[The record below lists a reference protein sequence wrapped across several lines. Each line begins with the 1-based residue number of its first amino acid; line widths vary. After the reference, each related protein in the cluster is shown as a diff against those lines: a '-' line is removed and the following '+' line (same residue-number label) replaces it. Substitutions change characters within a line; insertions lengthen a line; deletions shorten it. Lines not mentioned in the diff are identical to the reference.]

1 MYNNQPPQTA
11 YQQSYNNT
19 STVPAYPQNSQQ
31 ATGRQAMVEKYPLQ
45 IWVAA
50 RAGMSLTCA
59 ADLKSPE
66 EWDTKNSPMEMHSGF
81 SVFRMAIAS
90 SEKGSV
96 VANIPA
102 SDVPY
107 LLNQYHF
114 QRNILNRQAMSI
126 PNTPAY
132 TVPIK
137 ERNCKNRTAAEV
149 LQMENG
155 LNILT
160 NARKFFAANLN
171 RYPKNEQMVKAIDEA
186 LFLYQS
192 RQLSQSVNLPP
203 LYSSPVKPKSNADKN
218 NRHTAYSISISGS
231 SSSTV
236 DWTFEIFNCKALLR
250 NMGKLK
256 VVDVE
261 HAEEKK
267 TLTFKITQQEMDL
280 FIYRLQSTLENF
292 ERMNFQGQYKIAR
305 RHVKYSREVPA

>member
-1 MYNNQPPQTA
+1 
-11 YQQSYNNT
+11 
-19 STVPAYPQNSQQ
+19 
-31 ATGRQAMVEKYPLQ
+31 
-45 IWVAA
+45 
-50 RAGMSLTCA
+50 
-59 ADLKSPE
+59 
-66 EWDTKNSPMEMHSGF
+66 
-81 SVFRMAIAS
+81 
-90 SEKGSV
+90 
-96 VANIPA
+96 
-102 SDVPY
+102 
-107 LLNQYHF
+107 
-114 QRNILNRQAMSI
+114 
-126 PNTPAY
+126 
-132 TVPIK
+132 
-137 ERNCKNRTAAEV
+137 
-149 LQMENG
+149 MENG

-203 LYSSPVKPKSNADKN
+203 LYSSPVKPKSNADEN

>member
-1 MYNNQPPQTA
+1 
-11 YQQSYNNT
+11 
-19 STVPAYPQNSQQ
+19 
-31 ATGRQAMVEKYPLQ
+31 
-45 IWVAA
+45 
-50 RAGMSLTCA
+50 
-59 ADLKSPE
+59 
-66 EWDTKNSPMEMHSGF
+66 
-81 SVFRMAIAS
+81 
-90 SEKGSV
+90 
-96 VANIPA
+96 
-102 SDVPY
+102 
-107 LLNQYHF
+107 
-114 QRNILNRQAMSI
+114 MSI

-280 FIYRLQSTLENF
+280 FIYRLQSTLDIF
-292 ERMNFQGQYKIAR
+292 ERMNFQGDYKIA
-305 RHVKYSREVPA
+305 